1 MTMPTT
7 DYSEHTTFTE
17 KEYNGW
23 NAIRSKHSLTF
34 NTANESNIYVEY
46 NSPANLPPLPQ
57 HDGVLLIQKTISGL
71 IAGHLYSISLR
82 VKRFPK
88 DPVPHLTWY
97 IDDTVQ
103 HRSRLENHHD
113 WQRFVVDFRATA
125 PTHTLT
131 LGSFEPDNTHVHFA
145 FDDIRIYPHVLHINF
160 EEQPHGEQLIL
171 PGQSLV
177 LPHLTLRHVSSKNGA
192 KTGIE
197 IVNQPVE
204 NRAEGKALVLSKGQ
218 SSDESKVALDLNGE
232 YGYMAFAWS
241 LIHYTGS
248 VSFFTSTEP
257 DPLRTINLES
267 DGTPQHFLVRFRS
280 PSGKPI
286 TRVEFTSQDHSY
298 IDFILLKTHAV
309 LSAHDTDSDDA

>member
-1 MTMPTT
+1 MTLPTT
-7 DYSEHTTFTE
+7 DYSEHTTFTD
-17 KEYNGW
+17 KAYNGW
-23 NAIRSKHSLTF
+23 NAIRSGHSLTF
-34 NTANESNIYVEY
+34 NTANQSNIYVEY
-46 NSPANLPPLPQ
+46 DSPPNLPPLPR

-71 IAGHLYSISLR
+71 VQGHLYSISLR

-103 HRSRLENHHD
+103 HRSKLENHQD
-113 WQRFVVDFRATA
+113 WQRFVVDFRATS

-160 EEQPHGEQLIL
+160 EEQPGEQLIL

-177 LPHLTLRHVSSKNGA
+177 LPHFTLHHLSSNYGS

-197 IVNQPVE
+197 TVNETVE
-204 NRAEGKALVLSKGQ
+204 NMAEGKAIVLSKGQ
-218 SSDESKVALDLNGE
+218 SSDSNKIALDLNGE
-232 YGYMAFAWS
+232 YGYMQFAWS
-241 LIHYTGS
+241 LIHYEGS

-257 DPLRTINLES
+257 DPLKTINLAS
-267 DGTPQHFLVRFRS
+267 DGTPKHFLVSFRS
-280 PSGKPI
+280 PYGKPI
-286 TRVEFTSQDHSY
+286 TRVECTSKDHSY

-309 LSAHDTDSDDA
+309 LSAYDRDSHDA